1 MNLIKNFFLKIMN
14 FFKIKRKNKDFKRNH
29 QTNKN
34 TFHTSNNH
42 NQQIELIIIDR
53 LRNSDR
59 YIGSKDLIAEINRK
73 LNIKLSAPFLRKI
86 IANLRIKGNAIVAN
100 NKGYFL
106 SNDKKE
112 INNYIQSR
120 MKEINMEIE
129 VLNGFKY

>member
-1 MNLIKNFFLKIMN
+1 MW
-14 FFKIKRKNKDFKRNH
+14 FKH
-29 QTNKN
+29 
-34 TFHTSNNH
+34 H
-42 NQQIELIIIDR
+42 NQQIESIIIDR
-53 LRNSDR
+53 LRNTDR
-59 YIGSKDLIAEINRK
+59 YICSKDLIAEINRK
-73 LNIKLSAPFLRKI
+73 LNIKLSTPFLRKI